1 MAPDGCSHAQ
11 DVKVKISIVPTVTV
25 ETEVPA
31 KGRSPGSDGAVN
43 SIPSKERR
51 NMKIGV
57 ASYNGKII
65 SKHFGRS
72 RYFVIFDIED
82 GKVIGRENREN
93 TFTAHAR
100 GECHDGQHEQ
110 GAGHGHHSHAGIVNA
125 LYDCEAV
132 LCYGMGWR
140 AAEDL
145 KAAGIKACILTE
157 DCTMEQAVQA
167 YIDGKLQPS
176 EEAYCRCHE
185 SNESAKSN

>member
-1 MAPDGCSHAQ
+1 
-11 DVKVKISIVPTVTV
+11 
-25 ETEVPA
+25 
-31 KGRSPGSDGAVN
+31 
-43 SIPSKERR
+43 
-51 NMKIGV
+51 MKIGV

-82 GKVIGRENREN
+82 GKVVKSEAREN

-100 GECHDGQHEQ
+100 GECHEDGPHEHD
-110 GAGHGHHSHAGIVNA
+110 AGHGHHSHSSIVQA
-125 LYDCEAV
+125 LHDCEAV

-157 DCTMEQAVQA
+157 ECTMEQAVQA
-167 YIDGKLQPS
+167 YIDGSLKPGD
-176 EEAYCRCHE
+176 EYFCRCQD
-185 SNESAKSN
+185 NEISH